1 MDYLSLHLAVG
12 ATERH
17 VLSARPDA
25 PVRDDQPRPVRLARI
40 RQVTAGALHHIADR
54 ITPERTTRPA
64 PVGSPQVTRAACSA

>member
-25 PVRDDQPRPVRLARI
+25 PVRDEPLRPVRLARI
-40 RQVTAGALHHIADR
+40 RQVTAGALHHVADR
-54 ITPERTTRPA
+54 IAPDRTTRPT
-64 PVGSPQVTRAACSA
+64 PVDPPQVTRAACSA